1 MLDLAARLAL
11 RGQGLVEPNPMVGA
25 VLVKDARIIGMGHHR
40 RYGGLHAERE
50 AIDDCRA
57 RGGSPAGATMYVTL
71 EPCNH
76 HGKQPPCVDAV
87 IEAGIARV
95 VIARR
100 DPFPV
105 AAGGA
110 ERLMAAGID
119 VVFDASS
126 PLAIGIAEPFIKRV
140 RSASAGLVL
149 PWTIAKWAQ
158 TIDGRSATRN
168 GESKWIS
175 GDASRAR
182 VHRLRGR
189 VDAILTGIGTVL
201 ADDPQLTVRSARPPR
216 RTPLRV
222 VADSDLSIPLDCALV
237 RSARQTP
244 VVVMTARE
252 LVHAGITAQRRAALE
267 AAGVRVIGVRGP
279 GMVGGRGLDLRE
291 LLHILAAELGAST
304 VLVEAGAG
312 LCGSLLNEDLIDE
325 LYVYVAPLLLGDESA
340 KPVAIG
346 RVAHTLSSGRRFS
359 LWRSRPVGDD
369 VELIYRRLSPV
380 DRVSGAAPG
389 PPGGSA

>member
-1 MLDLAARLAL
+1 VNPPSAHDTKRMLDLAARLAV
-11 RGQGLVEPNPMVGA
+11 RGQGKVEPNPMVGA
-25 VLVKDARIIGMGHHR
+25 VLVRDGQIIGLGHHR
-40 RYGGLHAERE
+40 QYGGPHAERD
-50 AIDDCRA
+50 AIADCLA
-57 RGGSPAGATMYVTL
+57 RGLSPRGATIFVTL

-76 HGKQPPCVDAV
+76 HGKQPPCVDAL

-100 DPFPV
+100 DPFPI

-110 ERLMAAGID
+110 ERLQAAGIQ
-119 VVFDASS
+119 VEFDTSS
-126 PLAIGIAEPFIKRV
+126 PFAVGISEPFIKRV
-140 RSASAGLVL
+140 RSAGSELVL
-149 PWTIAKWAQ
+149 PWVIAKWAQ
-158 TIDGRSATRN
+158 TIDGRSATRT

-175 GDASRAR
+175 SSASRSR

-201 ADDPQLTVRSARPPR
+201 ADDPELTVRSKRPPR
-216 RTPLRV
+216 RTPIRV
-222 VADSDLSIPLDCALV
+222 VADSDLDIPLDSALV
-237 RSARQTP
+237 RSASKVP

-252 LVHAGITAQRRAALE
+252 LVHAGITADRRAKLQ

-291 LLHILAAELGAST
+291 LLHTLAAELGVAT

-312 LCGSLLNEDLIDE
+312 LCGSLMDEDLIDE
-325 LYVYVAPLLLGDESA
+325 LVVYIAPLLLGDESA

-346 RVAHTLSSGRRFS
+346 RVAETLSSGRRFA
-359 LWRSRPVGDD
+359 LWRAKRVGDD
-369 VELIYRRLSPV
+369 MELTYRRQPPP
-380 DRVSGAAPG
+380 AAVP
-389 PPGGSA
+389 